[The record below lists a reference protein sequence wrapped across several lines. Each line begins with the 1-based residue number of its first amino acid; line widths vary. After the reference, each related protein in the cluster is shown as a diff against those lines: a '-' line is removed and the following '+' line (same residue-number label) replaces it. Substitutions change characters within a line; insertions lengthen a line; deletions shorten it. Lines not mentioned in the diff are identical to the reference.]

1 LALRG
6 TGDDTETKTAGNNKY
21 DLLSVAAARNWAG
34 GLGQTVGHEKFQVE
48 VIHGG
53 NRKVVEF

>member
-1 LALRG
+1 LARRC

-21 DLLSVAAARNWAG
+21 DLLSVAAARKQAG
-34 GLGQTVGHEKFQVE
+34 GLGQTVGQEKFQVE

-53 NRKVVEF
+53 NRKVVEY